1 MKLAKPLFPAVAALV
16 LGALAPWGIA
26 ADKAQPTAASALSD
40 GEVKKVDKEAGKLA
54 IKHGPLANLD
64 MPPMTMVFR
73 VKEPAMLDQLKEGDR
88 IKFTA
93 EKVSGLYTVTRL
105 EKAKPD

>member
-1 MKLAKPLFPAVAALV
+1 MKFAKPLFPAVAALM
-16 LGALAPWGIA
+16 LGTLGPWSIA
-26 ADKAQPTAASALSD
+26 ADKVQPTAAASALSD
-40 GEVKKVDKEAGKLA
+40 GEVKKVDREAGRLT

-73 VKEPAMLDQLKEGDR
+73 VKEPAMLDQLKEGDK

-93 EKVSGLYTVTRL
+93 EKVNGLYTVTRL
-105 EKAKPD
+105 EKAQP